1 MFFVRAAFWILL
13 VVLLMPSNSQEKLA
27 FYGTAERTI
36 QDIGGFCTRNPD
48 VCDNTTSIFQAIVH
62 KIGTTAEMLEDMI
75 RQAGLEKDPT
85 VIDEQEYRERE
96 GAALEDRNMSTAS
109 VTNDTLTPIDRNPTW
124 RGPQR

>member
-36 QDIGGFCTRNPD
+36 QDVGGFCTRNPD
-48 VCDNTTSIFQAIVH
+48 VCDNTTSIFQAIIH

-75 RQAGLEKDPT
+75 RQAGLEKDPR
-85 VIDEQEYRERE
+85 IIEEERPGRQ
-96 GAALEDRNMSTAS
+96 GAVLTDRNMSTAS
-109 VTNDTLTPIDRNPTW
+109 VTNDTLTTIDRDPSW
-124 RGPQR
+124 RGPNH